1 MTDTEAD
8 ADEVEDLDAIV
19 AAADRFIRKQLPSA
33 SVDAVDRGDIDAMF
47 AARSSVE
54 PAEIWNAWRPADA
67 SFRLGQSS
75 TVASAFLRGRLRQP
89 CAFSVGT
96 DYRRSR
102 AR

>member
-33 SVDAVDRGDIDAMF
+33 WVDAVDRGDIDAMF

-54 PAEIWNAWRPADA
+54 PAEIW
-67 SFRLGQSS
+67 
-75 TVASAFLRGRLRQP
+75 
-89 CAFSVGT
+89 
-96 DYRRSR
+96 
-102 AR
+102 